1 MTARTDGRPGE
12 WEHWFRPGSPV
23 PATLTGWPA
32 GSLVGR
38 TFTSTAGS
46 TPLAVAVVGD
56 ELLVTATSDDTLA
69 IGEGAHDWDLTETTS
84 GDPVPRAI
92 GTWVGSYDAAETD
105 ATTVPIA
112 VGDITIQ
119 VQVPGGG
126 DVAVVEGR
134 VDQLELDTAAL
145 DSRLDAAEGT
155 VTGLDTRVDAAEG
168 TLVTHT
174 ADIAALTTADGTLD
188 TRLDGAEANVTAL
201 QAADGVL
208 DGRLD
213 TAEGGLTSLS
223 GRVTTAEADITAVES
238 GVAALGTRTTLESIG
253 AAADQTAARAME
265 QRWIALARECG
276 SASGAAPRKPE
287 LKYMG
292 GDVLDVMQLPGGT
305 QKLWVCADIWAGA
318 TVQSDDTYSGPALPT
333 RNACIQEVPAGT
345 FGTMLYDV
353 GTSGVWLDA
362 VADGGQPADHIWWP
376 TCVLDDGGA
385 TLMRVGCV
393 LIGPPDAENPF
404 GVYAGSQI
412 VTLNAFGLF
421 SSVTDV
427 TSADLQIDGFLK
439 DTTHTY
445 IFGEEHVG
453 FVDEETL
460 GSKITKVARVVNGS
474 LLTLASWEY
483 WDGAGWSA
491 SPAAA
496 VPLRDVDGVDLL
508 GDACVAKIATDHYL
522 MASHSL
528 SIDPWLDTYRSAAPI
543 GPWEKIARTPLP
555 GIGQSVAGGTLIA
568 QIPRILATNCLGNP
582 DERPPAGRSLVM
594 LSRNVL
600 GATAAMADQ
609 SIFNFLPMF
618 AVVPNQ

>member
-1 MTARTDGRPGE
+1 MTVRTDGRPRG
-12 WEHWFRPGSPV
+12 WQHWFRPDDPAV
-23 PATLTGWPA
+23 ATLLWPT
-32 GSLVGR
+32 GSLAGR
-38 TFTSTAGS
+38 TFTSQLGAESLTVGI
-46 TPLAVAVVGD
+46 VGD
-56 ELLVTATSDDTLA
+56 TMTLTATPEQTSDL
-69 IGEGAHDWDLTETTS
+69 GEGVHAWKLVETTATDVVR
-84 GDPVPRAI
+84 GV
-92 GTWVGSYDAAETD
+92 GTWVGSFDPAITGD
-105 ATTVPIA
+105 ATVVVIIDGIE
-112 VGDITIQ
+112 VTIE
-119 VQVPGGG
+119 VPGDGQV
-126 DVAVVEGR
+126 DVLAAR
-134 VDQLELDTAAL
+134 VDDLE
-145 DSRLDAAEGT
+145 
-155 VTGLDTRVDAAEG
+155 
-168 TLVTHT
+168 
-174 ADIAALTTADGTLD
+174 
-188 TRLDGAEANVTAL
+188 
-201 QAADGVL
+201 AADVVL

-213 TAEGGLTSLS
+213 TAEGTLTSHGTRLTAAETDITALEGVDAALD
-223 GRVTTAEADITAVES
+223 GRLDTAEADITAVES
-238 GVAALGTRTTLESIG
+238 GVAALDTRTTLESIG
-253 AAADQTAARAME
+253 AAVDQAAARAME
-265 QRWIALARECG
+265 QRWVALARECG
-276 SASGAAPRKPE
+276 QASGAAPRKPE

-421 SSVTDV
+421 SSSTDV

-496 VPLRDVDGVDLL
+496 VPLQDVDGNDLL
-508 GDACVAKIATDHYL
+508 GDACVAKIATGHYL

-528 SIDPWLDTYRSAAPI
+528 SIDPWLDTYRSAAPT

-594 LSRNVL
+594 LSRNLL

-609 SIFNFLPMF
+609 SIFNYLPMF
-618 AVVPNQ
+618 VVVPNQ